1 MRKLSLLALSTIL
14 FACESNKPDYI
25 LNKTAF
31 CSGIGSE
38 KQEEVICK
46 DSNSNLVSGRIIEY
60 FDDGKIHRNFVVKAG
75 KRNGYQKVYYEN
87 GLLRLEADYKDGKE
101 DGLAKWYSENG
112 KLMAEAHYKDG
123 KLNGSHKEYYE
134 NGKLKM
140 TCEFKD
146 GKRNGYQ
153 EEYYENGKLR
163 VKAYNEDD
171 YQHGLTKVYYE
182 NGAIQLE
189 ANYKNGKLNGSQK
202 EYYENGN
209 LKLEA
214 LLKDG
219 KEDGYQK
226 SYDKNGFLYQESQW
240 KNGKKISETPKEKIK
255 QANYE
260 KCTKNIKLCSANH
273 YDKDCLENLG
283 GWWNN
288 KITSI
293 TTEGVLVTFVLRD
306 FFGQSATDR
315 VFIYTKHEY
324 LSGYSINKDY
334 YYQYVGVYEYTST
347 LGTLERVKAFKET
360 NIPVCD
366 QFH

>member
-31 CSGIGSE
+31 CSGLGSE
-38 KQEEVICK
+38 KQEEIICK

-60 FDDGKIHRNFVVKAG
+60 FDDGKIHINFVVKAG
-75 KRNGYQKVYYEN
+75 KPN
-87 GLLRLEADYKDGKE
+87 GLWKRYV
-101 DGLAKWYSENG
+101 
-112 KLMAEAHYKDG
+112 
-123 KLNGSHKEYYE
+123 

-140 TCEFKD
+140 TSEFKD
-146 GKRNGYQ
+146 GERN
-153 EEYYENGKLR
+153 
-163 VKAYNEDD
+163 
-171 YQHGLTKVYYE
+171 GLTKVYYE
-182 NGAIQLE
+182 NGAIQAE
-189 ANYKNGKLNGSQK
+189 SNYKNGKLNGLTKVYSENGKLTTEAHYKDDKVNGSYK
-202 EYYENGN
+202 EYYENGTIQVELN
-209 LKLEA
+209 YKNGKRDGLAKGYSENGKLITETHY
-214 LLKDG
+214 KDDYHHGLAKAYYENGAIQAEGNFKNG
-219 KEDGYQK
+219 KEDGCQK
-226 SYDKNGFLYQESQW
+226 LYDKNGFLQQESQW

-260 KCTKNIKLCSANH
+260 KCTKKIKLCSANH
-273 YDKDCLENLG
+273 YDKDCLKNLG
-283 GWWNN
+283 AWWNN

-293 TTEGVLVTFVLRD
+293 TTEGVLVTFVFQD
-306 FFGQSATDR
+306 FLQSVTDR

-324 LSGYSINKDY
+324 LSGHSINKDY